1 MLTVCGVNYDSG
13 TNTRF
18 ASYLAGLIEANGSFA
33 IHDKDSKAKRYLPKI
48 LIVFSLNDNPL
59 AEKLISITKVGKL
72 YNKPQ
77 QGCVIWHIQKIKDV
91 IKIINLING
100 YMRTPKIEALHR
112 AIKWYN
118 DHYNI
123 NIKSLGLDQ
132 SPINSNARL
141 AGFTDGDGNFSINL
155 VDRKKKKRCNYY
167 KKSTSFLSYRINTK
181 LP

>member
-77 QGCVIWHIQKIKDV
+77 QGCVI
-91 IKIINLING
+91 
-100 YMRTPKIEALHR
+100 
-112 AIKWYN
+112 
-118 DHYNI
+118 
-123 NIKSLGLDQ
+123 
-132 SPINSNARL
+132 
-141 AGFTDGDGNFSINL
+141 
-155 VDRKKKKRCNYY
+155 
-167 KKSTSFLSYRINTK
+167 
-181 LP
+181 